1 MGILVLIILTLFN
14 GLFSLSEIAIISVKR
29 HRIEQMAL
37 KGSKRA
43 QMVLNL
49 LKHPEGFLSSVQVG
63 ITLISIISGAYG
75 GATLT
80 KDLVP
85 YVQRI
90 ELFSAYASGISFIII
105 VALITY
111 FSIVFGELIPKT
123 VALNYS
129 EQIALFMVPFVK
141 FFSNLSY
148 PFAKIFSFSTTLIL
162 KIFRIHKKVRDD
174 LTEDEI
180 KYLLKTAGKQ
190 GVLEKEETQMHQNIF
205 FFSDQKAKNL
215 QTNSNDIEW
224 IDVNEKLE
232 DIEKKIKE
240 SPYSKFPVC
249 DGDLDKIKGI
259 ITAEDFFERRKQK
272 RFSIK
277 RIMSEPIFIPENMNA
292 FDILKLFKKRKQYI
306 GIVVDEFGDVEG
318 IITLHDLTEA
328 IVGELPEFD
337 DEVDPDIVVRDDYS
351 FLVDGGI
358 QIHQLNKSLGAKIIS
373 EKSQDYVTLAG
384 FIIHHLKR
392 VPKEGAKFVHSGFE
406 FEIVDLDGRR
416 IDKVLVKKI

>member
-1 MGILVLIILTLFN
+1 MEIIVLIILTLFN
-14 GLFSLSEIAIISVKR
+14 GLFSLSEIAILSVKR
-29 HRIEQMAL
+29 HRMEQMAI
-37 KGSKRA
+37 KGSKNA

-49 LKHPEGFLSSVQVG
+49 LKHPESFLSSVQVG
-63 ITLISIISGAYG
+63 ITLIGIISGAYG
-75 GATLT
+75 GATLADDLIPYIE
-80 KDLVP
+80 KIDLLVP
-85 YVQRI
+85 Y
-90 ELFSAYASGISFIII
+90 SAGISFAII

-111 FSIVFGELIPKT
+111 FSIIFGELLPKT
-123 VALNYS
+123 IALNHS
-129 EQIALFMVPFVK
+129 EQIALLMAPFVR

-148 PFAKIFSFSTTLIL
+148 PVVKILSLSTRLIL
-162 KIFRIHKKVRDD
+162 KIFRIKTKVRDD
-174 LTEDEI
+174 LTEEEI

-224 IDVNEKLE
+224 IDIHEELE

-249 DGDLDKIKGI
+249 DGDLDKIKGM
-259 ITAEDFFERRKQK
+259 ITAEDFFERRNQK

-277 RIMSEPIFIPENMNA
+277 RIMHEPIFIPENMNA

-306 GIVVDEFGDVEG
+306 GIVVDEFGGVEG

-328 IVGELPEFD
+328 IVGELPEID
-337 DEVDPDIVVRDDYS
+337 DEIDPDIVVRDDYS
-351 FLVDGGI
+351 FFVDAGI
-358 QIHQLNKSLGAKIIS
+358 QIHHFNKALGAKIIS
-373 EKSQDYVTLAG
+373 EKSQDYITLAG

-392 VPKEGAKFVHSGFE
+392 VPKEGEKFVYNGFK
-406 FEIVDLDGRR
+406 FEIVDLDRRR

>member
-1 MGILVLIILTLFN
+1 MEIIVLVILTLFN
-14 GLFSLSEIAIISVKR
+14 GLFSLSEIAILSVKR
-29 HRIEQMAL
+29 HRMEQLAL
-37 KGSKRA
+37 KGNQSA

-49 LKHPEGFLSSVQVG
+49 LKYPESFLSSVQVG
-63 ITLISIISGAYG
+63 ITLIGIISGAYG
-75 GATLT
+75 GATLAD
-80 KDLVP
+80 DLIP
-85 YVQRI
+85 SVQKI
-90 ELFSAYASGISFIII
+90 GILAPYASGISFAII

-111 FSIVFGELIPKT
+111 FSIVFGELIPKSI
-123 VALNYS
+123 ALNHS
-129 EQIALFMVPFVK
+129 EQIALLMAPFIK
-141 FFSNLSY
+141 FFSSLSY
-148 PFAKIFSFSTTLIL
+148 PFVKILSLSTQLIL
-162 KIFRIHKKVRDD
+162 KIFGVKRKGRDD
-174 LTEDEI
+174 LTEEEI

-224 IDVNEKLE
+224 IDVHEKLE

-259 ITAEDFFERRKQK
+259 ITAEDFFERRQQK

-277 RIMSEPIFIPENMNA
+277 RILHDPIFIPENMNA

-306 GIVVDEFGDVEG
+306 GIVVDEFGGVEG

-328 IVGELPEFD
+328 IVGELPEVE
-337 DEVDPDIVVRDDYS
+337 DEIDPDIVVRDDFS
-351 FLVDGGI
+351 FFVDGGI
-358 QIHQLNKSLGAKIIS
+358 QIHHFNKALGAKIIT
-373 EKSQDYVTLAG
+373 EKSQDYITLAG
-384 FIIHHLKR
+384 FILHYLKR
-392 VPKEGAKFVHSGFE
+392 VPKESERFIHNGFE
-406 FEIVDLDGRR
+406 FEIIDLDGRR

>member
-1 MGILVLIILTLFN
+1 MEIIVLIILTLFN
-14 GLFSLSEIAIISVKR
+14 GLFSLSEIAILSVKR
-29 HRIEQMAL
+29 HRMEQRAL
-37 KGSKRA
+37 KGSKNA

-49 LKHPEGFLSSVQVG
+49 LKHPESFLSSVQVG
-63 ITLISIISGAYG
+63 ITLIGIISGAYG
-75 GATLT
+75 GATLAD
-80 KDLVP
+80 DLIP
-85 YVQRI
+85 YIQKI
-90 ELFSAYASGISFIII
+90 EIFAPYSAGISFAII

-111 FSIVFGELIPKT
+111 FSIVFGELLPKT
-123 VALNYS
+123 IALNHS
-129 EQIALFMVPFVK
+129 EQIALLMAPFVK

-148 PFAKIFSFSTTLIL
+148 PVVKILSLSTKLIL
-162 KIFRIHKKVRDD
+162 KIFRIKTKIRDD
-174 LTEDEI
+174 LTEEEI

-224 IDVNEKLE
+224 IDIHEELE

-249 DGDLDKIKGI
+249 DNDLDKIKGI
-259 ITAEDFFERRKQK
+259 ITAEDFFERRNQK

-277 RIMSEPIFIPENMNA
+277 RIMNEPIFIPENMNA

-306 GIVVDEFGDVEG
+306 GIVVDEFGGVEG

-328 IVGELPEFD
+328 IVGELPEID
-337 DEVDPDIVVRDDYS
+337 DEIDPDIVVRDDYS
-351 FLVDGGI
+351 FFVDAGM
-358 QIHQLNKSLGAKIIS
+358 QIHQFNKSLGAKIIN
-373 EKSQDYVTLAG
+373 EKSQDYITLAG

-392 VPKEGAKFVHSGFE
+392 VPKEGEKFVHNGFK
-406 FEIVDLDGRR
+406 FEIVDLDRRR